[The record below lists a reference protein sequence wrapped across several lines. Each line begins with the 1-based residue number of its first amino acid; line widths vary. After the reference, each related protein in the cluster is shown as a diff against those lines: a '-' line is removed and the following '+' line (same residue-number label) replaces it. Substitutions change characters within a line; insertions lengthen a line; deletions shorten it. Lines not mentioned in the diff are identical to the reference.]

1 MNYVGNKGTSLFGP
15 SALYNT
21 VSLQAYAQQ
30 YLAGVNMTD
39 RVPNPAG
46 LKDQNGNL
54 ITVARQDLLR
64 GIPTMGSIGNPLGQG
79 YNSSYNALQM
89 NFVKRFSRG
98 LQFNINY
105 TWMKSL
111 DNSSCDGQFC
121 NDNI

>member
-1 MNYVGNKGTSLFGP
+1 
-15 SALYNT
+15 
-21 VSLQAYAQQ
+21 
-30 YLAGVNMTD
+30 
-39 RVPNPAG
+39 
-46 LKDQNGNL
+46 
-54 ITVARQDLLR
+54 
-64 GIPTMGSIGNPLGQG
+64 MGSIGNPLGQG

-121 NDNI
+121 NDNIQNWGTGFPQLLGGNRKLEHSISAYDIPSVFRFNYNWDLPFGKGKWLAHSLPGVLNHVVGLTGS